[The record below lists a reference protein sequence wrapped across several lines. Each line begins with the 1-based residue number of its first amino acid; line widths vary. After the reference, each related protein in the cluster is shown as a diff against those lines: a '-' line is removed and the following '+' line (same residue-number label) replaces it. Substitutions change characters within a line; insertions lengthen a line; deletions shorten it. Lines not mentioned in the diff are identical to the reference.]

1 MTVRRF
7 VDTNLLLYADDPR
20 DPRKQAIALQLVA
33 GLIAA
38 GTGVVS
44 TQVLQEYYANAVGK
58 LGLEPHLA
66 RDGLERFALMTVVQV
81 DVPLILDAI
90 DLHRAGSIA
99 FWDALIVR
107 AAAAAG
113 CAELLSEDLP
123 HGTRLA
129 GVRVVNP
136 FAG

>member
-20 DPRKQAIALQLVA
+20 DPRKQAIALALVA
-33 GLIAA
+33 ELIATGA
-38 GTGVVS
+38 GVVS

-66 RDGLERFALMTVVQV
+66 RDGLDRFALMDVVQV
-81 DVPLILDAI
+81 DVPLILAATE
-90 DLHRAGSIA
+90 LHRTDRIS
-99 FWDALIVR
+99 FWDALTVK
-107 AAAAAG
+107 AASAAG
-113 CAELLSEDLP
+113 CAELLSENLQ
-123 HGTRLA
+123 HGARIA

-136 FAG
+136 F